1 MAVGSSGASGPCTI
15 DSSLRRGMKS
25 SEVMCLERRL
35 QELGLQ
41 DSYIDGEFGT
51 ITENAVVVYQR
62 SRRLYRD
69 GVVGPQ
75 TAGSMGIWHANPWCN
90 QAAQRI
96 SSRHDGAKQILI
108 VRGGSW
114 SSQQAV
120 VQLSRR
126 VAGRWTCSAE
136 LSGMVGRN
144 GLRPLRDRRSG
155 DGTTPAGVFPLAR
168 LKAWDGHVFSFFGN
182 ASNPGVPQGLWRQ
195 VRAGDC
201 YGATPNTSSYG
212 HLRYRSR
219 NACGSPDEYL
229 ADYENAYT
237 QAAII
242 GANSEPNV
250 SGDAPGEI
258 PYASAIFLH
267 RHSYSSNGA
276 AKPSAG
282 CVSLASGEL
291 RYVLG
296 RVNTSVLFAIG
307 TSMHLYHDA

>member
-1 MAVGSSGASGPCTI
+1 
-15 DSSLRRGMKS
+15 MKS

-51 ITENAVVVYQR
+51 ITENAVVV
-62 SRRLYRD
+62 
-69 GVVGPQ
+69 
-75 TAGSMGIWHANPWCN
+75 
-90 QAAQRI
+90 
-96 SSRHDGAKQILI
+96 
-108 VRGGSW
+108 
-114 SSQQAV
+114 
-120 VQLSRR
+120 
-126 VAGRWTCSAE
+126 
-136 LSGMVGRN
+136 
-144 GLRPLRDRRSG
+144 
-155 DGTTPAGVFPLAR
+155 
-168 LKAWDGHVFSFFGN
+168 
-182 ASNPGVPQGLWRQ
+182 
-195 VRAGDC
+195 
-201 YGATPNTSSYG
+201 
-212 HLRYRSR
+212 
-219 NACGSPDEYL
+219 
-229 ADYENAYT
+229 
-237 QAAII
+237 AII

-258 PYASAIFLH
+258 PHAPAIFLH